1 MKLLK
6 DSDKHLTVFLLK
18 SLKYFICPHLKF
30 VNLHPMTTDLSRK
43 RINRMIMKK
52 VVYLHGM
59 GSSGSSATARRLDRS
74 LPGGYEVIAPDI
86 PVQPEMALSMLRKLA
101 GTLHD
106 DDIIIGTSMGGM
118 YAQLFKG
125 WRRILVNPS
134 FHTSEHLRE
143 KTGTRMPFHTPRQD
157 GITDFEVTPKLIKK
171 YEKMESQQFDPKF
184 GIINKNRKDSPDL
197 VTAFFGLH
205 DTTVN
210 CKEEYLQHFSRY
222 HDFDGEHR
230 LDPDTLINLVVP
242 EITDAASC
250 REH

>member
-1 MKLLK
+1 
-6 DSDKHLTVFLLK
+6 
-18 SLKYFICPHLKF
+18 
-30 VNLHPMTTDLSRK
+30 
-43 RINRMIMKK
+43 MKK

-86 PVQPEMALSMLRKLA
+86 PVQPEMAITMLRKLA
-101 GTLHD
+101 ETLHD

-134 FHTSEHLRE
+134 FHTSVHLSE
-143 KTGTRMPFHTPRQD
+143 KVGTRMPFHTPRQD
-157 GITDFEVTPKLIKK
+157 GLTDFEVTPKLIKK
-171 YEKMESQQFDPKF
+171 FEKMESQQFDPKF
-184 GIINKNRKDSPDL
+184 GIFNKRRKDSPDL
-197 VTAFFGLH
+197 VTAFFGLR

-210 CKEEYLQHFSRY
+210 CKPEYLEHFTRY

-230 LDPDTLINLVVP
+230 LDPDTLINLVIP
-242 EITDAASC
+242 EITA
-250 REH
+250 